1 MRKFARTAWI
11 VLIVFSVLLAACG
24 QNNKGTASSGNSE
37 NNTGS
42 SSNAQNAAA
51 EQNAQNSQQQPAS
64 DYPNRP
70 IEVIVPFAPGGSTDV
85 IARILAENVSK
96 HLPNNQPVVVVN
108 KPGGAATIG
117 MAELAAA
124 KPDGYKLGV
133 TSIDAISI
141 QPHYGKVS
149 YTPDSF
155 EPIMQ
160 AAFVPLMLLVKKD
173 SPWPDFESWLEYVK
187 NNPNQF
193 AYGSATGTGG
203 VGHLAM
209 EALNLAA
216 GIQTKHIPFE
226 GRGPAVTA
234 LLGGHT
240 QGAIALLNPGEEDS
254 MRALFNFAGHKSE
267 AYQDIPLLKEKGFDV
282 TGGVDTGIVAPKGIP
297 EDVLNILHEAF
308 KKTIEDPAVAEQ
320 IKKLNVDVVYR
331 GPEEFKQYIQEN
343 YDKNGKLI
351 KEIGLAN

>member
-1 MRKFARTAWI
+1 MKKVTRSAWI
-11 VLIVFSVLLAACG
+11 VLLVFSLLLAACG
-24 QNNKGTASSGNSE
+24 QNNKGA
-37 NNTGS
+37 S
-42 SSNAQNAAA
+42 SSNSGTNTGFSATQNVSQ
-51 EQNAQNSQQQPAS
+51 EPNTGDSQQKPAS
-64 DYPNRP
+64 DYPNRS
-70 IEVIVPFAPGGSTDV
+70 IEIVVPFAPGGSTDT

-96 HLPNNQPVVVVN
+96 YLPNNQPVVVVN

-117 MAELAAA
+117 MAEVAAA

-160 AAFVPLMLLVKKD
+160 VAFVPLMLLVKKD

-193 AYGSATGTGG
+193 SYGSATGTGG

-240 QGAIALLNPGEEDS
+240 QGAIALLNPGEEES
-254 MRALFNFAGHKSE
+254 LRALFNFAGHKSE

-282 TGGVDTGIVAPKGIP
+282 TGGVDTGIFAPKGIP
-297 EDVLNILHEAF
+297 EDVKNILHEAF
-308 KKTIEDPAVAEQ
+308 KKTIEDPAVIEQ

-331 GPEEFKQYIQEN
+331 GPEEFKQYVQEN
-343 YDKNGKLI
+343 YEKNGQLI